1 VDTASVQSI
10 ILGDLGEKPTML
22 RPMVT
27 TTAVTAALILL
38 AGCGGTDKKSDSDSE
53 NNGGTSTSSPTPSA
67 PAVQSFDPP
76 KAFTAAAAY
85 PVADYK
91 GRDTYD
97 EAKTGMVGQVAM
109 FANYRGVTA
118 HDVADPS
125 KAWEIKSTAAET
137 TTVSDASAPVAVK
150 VDGKDVAVVAYAEA
164 DKGSGTQKPQG
175 LVLVQWIDVAT
186 GQKLA
191 EVSAPVSTVD
201 GTGSVASGTPSLQ
214 DVQYDPETGQVAIGV
229 TPIMGRLTGD
239 VRSAT
244 VYADPS
250 TKKATVV
257 PGTLPSAVH
266 DGVVAVAKDESKENA
281 DDAAVL
287 LVDGASG
294 KVTKQIPLKQ
304 GSLTPL
310 AGGAKHGFFY
320 GTVYAKATMT
330 DIGSL
335 FSVDLSTGAVVKSAP
350 GLRAQD
356 AGGYDCVW
364 DQASA
369 IVCRETQPTGPQE
382 IFGFDDETGKKA
394 WGYTSESGGRVVPN
408 VTAAFHGVVYVQ
420 TEKQAVLMDAKTG
433 QDLPSAST
441 SSSPSA
447 SSSDSPSSSDTP
459 SDSESPSSG
468 DTPSSGSSSGG
479 GDMSLYNGTPSSPSA
494 VSPYGGVY
502 RQQPTGSGY
511 GSGDLQAV
519 LVYLKPTA

>member
-22 RPMVT
+22 RPMVA

-38 AGCGGTDKKSDSDSE
+38 AGCGGDAKKSDSGSE
-53 NNGGTSTSSPTPSA
+53 NKSGESTTSATPSA
-67 PAVQSFDPP
+67 PAVPSFDPP

-91 GRDTYD
+91 DRALYD
-97 EAKTGMVGQVAM
+97 DPQAGMVGQ
-109 FANYRGVTA
+109 FALFSTFRGVTA

-137 TTVSDASAPVAVK
+137 TTVSGASRPVGVK
-150 VDGKDVAVVAYAEA
+150 VDGKDVAVVAYAQS

-175 LVLVQWIDVAT
+175 LVLVQWIDVAS

-191 EVSAPVSTVD
+191 EVSAPVSTVN
-201 GTGSVASGTPSLQ
+201 GTGGAASGTPSLR
-214 DVQYDPETGQVAIGV
+214 DTRYDPETGQVAIGV
-229 TPIMGRLTGD
+229 TSISGSLTGGAG
-239 VRSAT
+239 SAT
-244 VYADPS
+244 VYADPG

-257 PGTLPSAVH
+257 PGVLPSAVH
-266 DGVVAVAKDESKENA
+266 DGVVAGAKAETQQNA
-281 DDAAVL
+281 NDASAV

-304 GSLTPL
+304 GELLPL

-320 GTVYAKATMT
+320 GTLYSSATMET
-330 DIGSL
+330 TSSL
-335 FSVDLSTGAVVKSAP
+335 YSVNLSTGAVVKSAP
-350 GLRAQD
+350 GLKERD
-356 AGGYDCVW
+356 SSGGYECTW
-364 DQASA
+364 DEASSV
-369 IVCRETQPTGPQE
+369 VCREKQPTGPQE
-382 IFGFDDETGKKA
+382 ILGFDDETGKKA
-394 WGYTSESGGRVVPN
+394 WGYTSESGGRVVPT

-420 TEKQAVLMDAKTG
+420 TEKQAVLLDAKTG
-433 QDLPSAST
+433 QDLPGGSASST
-441 SSSPSA
+441 P

-468 DTPSSGSSSGG
+468 DTPSSSSSSGG
-479 GDMSLYNGTPSSPSA
+479 NDMSLYNGTQSSPAA

-502 RQQPTGSGY
+502 RQLPTGNGY
-511 GSGDLQAV
+511 GSDELQAV
-519 LVYLKPTA
+519 VVYLKPTA

>member
-1 VDTASVQSI
+1 
-10 ILGDLGEKPTML
+10 
-22 RPMVT
+22 MVA
-27 TTAVTAALILL
+27 TTAVTAALILV
-38 AGCGGTDKKSDSDSE
+38 AGCGGNDKKSESGSQ
-53 NNGGTSTSSPTPSA
+53 NNGGTSTNSPTPSA
-67 PAVQSFDPP
+67 PAVPSFDPP
-76 KAFTAAAAY
+76 KAFAAAAAY

-97 EAKTGMVGQVAM
+97 EAKPGMVGQVAL
-109 FANYRGVTA
+109 FANYRGITA

-150 VDGKDVAVVAYAEA
+150 VDGKDVALVAYAEA
-164 DKGSGTQKPQG
+164 DKGGGTQKPQG
-175 LVLVQWIDVAT
+175 LVLIQWIDVAT

-201 GTGSVASGTPSLQ
+201 GTGAVASGTPSLQ
-214 DVQYDPETGQVAIGV
+214 NVEYDPETGQVAIGV

-239 VRSAT
+239 VRTAA

-257 PGTLPSAVH
+257 PGVLPGAVH
-266 DGVVAVAKDESKENA
+266 GGVVAVARDESKENA
-281 DDAAVL
+281 NDAAVL

-294 KVTKQIPLKQ
+294 KVTKQVPLKQ

-310 AGGAKHGFFY
+310 AGGAKHGFFF
-320 GTVYAKATMT
+320 GTVYAEASMSEV
-330 DIGSL
+330 GSL
-335 FSVDLSTGAVVKSAP
+335 YSVDLSTGAVVKSVP
-350 GLRAQD
+350 GLAARD
-356 AGGYDCVW
+356 SGGYDCQW
-364 DQASA
+364 DQASSV
-369 IVCRETQPTGPQE
+369 VCRERQPTGPQE
-382 IFGFDDETGKKA
+382 ILGFDDETGKKA

-420 TEKQAVLMDAKTG
+420 TEKQAVLLDAKTG
-433 QDLPSAST
+433 QDLPSGSASGT
-441 SSSPSA
+441 PSA
-447 SSSDSPSSSDTP
+447 SSSDSPSSGDTP

-468 DTPSSGSSSGG
+468 DTPSNGSSSGG
-479 GDMSLYNGTPSSPSA
+479 GDMSLYNGTPSSPAA

-502 RQQPTGSGY
+502 RQQPKGSGY
-511 GSGDLQAV
+511 GSDDLQAV